1 MIVPTMKYAEIAN
14 EIDKD
19 LVALYAYIEKALSV
33 SKYRKIGMKHTK
45 PVHFKPIYWES
56 NRHNKYFVIPC
67 TNGKKDLKKY
77 GMLFYVWCYYKGEK
91 GELNGVMIASSGAY
105 CFYKNHL
112 FMRYAERFFND
123 STMEILDLMVEFATH
138 NTFTVNMPFYSAR
151 KYTNSYIG
159 KVEDG
164 VILGTKSNGYMIYNT
179 FIAEEMLKGIEL
191 KYGNDLQSQLDHLRE
206 VRQSE
211 EYIQMKVIEAFKNKN
226 KILRMAS

>member
-1 MIVPTMKYAEIAN
+1 MILPKMTYTEITN

-33 SKYRKIGMKHTK
+33 SKYRKIGMKNTE

-77 GMLFYVWCYYKGEK
+77 GMSFYVWCYYKGK
-91 GELNGVMIASSGAY
+91 NGELNGVMIASSGAY
-105 CFYKNHL
+105 CFYRNHL

-123 STMEILDLMVEFATH
+123 STMETLDLMVEFATH
-138 NTFTVNMPFYSAR
+138 NTFTVSRPFDTAV
-151 KYTNSYIG
+151 KYTNSYFG

-164 VILGTKSNGYMIYNT
+164 IILGTMTNGYMVYNT
-179 FIAEEMLKGIEL
+179 FITEDMLKGSEINYSNDSQAEL
-191 KYGNDLQSQLDHLRE
+191 DGLVKLSKSEKYCK
-206 VRQSE
+206 
-211 EYIQMKVIEAFKNKN
+211 MKVIETYEYRKR
-226 KILRMAS
+226 IMRMAS